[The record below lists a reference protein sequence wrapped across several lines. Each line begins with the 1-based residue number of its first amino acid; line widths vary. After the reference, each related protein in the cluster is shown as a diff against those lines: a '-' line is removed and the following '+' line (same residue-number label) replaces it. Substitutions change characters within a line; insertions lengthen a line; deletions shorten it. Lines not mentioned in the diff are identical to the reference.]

1 MEREK
6 LAFLVKEIA
15 MSLYTDL
22 SETDKVYLGKD
33 LNSII
38 NSNPIE
44 TLKNLNELLEN
55 LVDCKK
61 TMKEVDFF
69 DEFSENQG
77 YQKAL
82 QKLDRQIRTHIKY
95 ELQMKVCV
103 DSLEETLLISQTQG
117 SISLDSKKKLLEKV
131 KEENKNLKA
140 KLTAKNKEITELN
153 SENSLINA
161 KEISNIKQKMQ
172 KDQEKISSLEKSL
185 TALQQ
190 KCTHAKIEL
199 DLKNREYEKD
209 KVNFLSLRKLR
220 VNGEDARLNYTHID
234 RSERSFKDSFEIL
247 LRGSKL
253 VRTPTKA
260 TKSVSPLPMQYPKIV
275 LPMQNAQSTK
285 KIDKSP
291 LSSIFKTDLAKYK
304 QKSRIVTLTIQKK

>member
-61 TMKEVDFF
+61 SMKEVDFF

-161 KEISNIKQKMQ
+161 KEIFKNGYLILLKKINLKLFKNPINNKRQKM
-172 KDQEKISSLEKSL
+172 KIKYN
-185 TALQQ
+185 
-190 KCTHAKIEL
+190 HRNRRMMMINRNNRKI
-199 DLKNREYEKD
+199 
-209 KVNFLSLRKLR
+209 
-220 VNGEDARLNYTHID
+220 
-234 RSERSFKDSFEIL
+234 
-247 LRGSKL
+247 
-253 VRTPTKA
+253 
-260 TKSVSPLPMQYPKIV
+260 
-275 LPMQNAQSTK
+275 
-285 KIDKSP
+285 
-291 LSSIFKTDLAKYK
+291 
-304 QKSRIVTLTIQKK
+304 